1 MQAADKESFRRAFAA
16 ATVHD
21 MFNWLTV
28 VLMVVLEV
36 STGSLEAITKRV
48 VASMKLDNGPAN
60 FTAGNISNLSLKCS
74 LKFSFP
80 YA

>member
-48 VASMKLDNGPAN
+48 VASMNLDNGPAN
-60 FTAGNISNLSLKCS
+60 FTAGSIVKTFLNYSFSLRNK
-74 LKFSFP
+74 K
-80 YA
+80 